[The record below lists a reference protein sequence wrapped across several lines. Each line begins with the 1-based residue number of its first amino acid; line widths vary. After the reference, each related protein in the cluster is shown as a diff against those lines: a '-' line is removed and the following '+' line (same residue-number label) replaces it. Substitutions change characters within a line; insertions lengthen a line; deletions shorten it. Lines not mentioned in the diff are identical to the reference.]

1 MLTLGSGVVKVAFW
15 KSGAVIG
22 SVSTNY
28 FGSTVGYGNPGQ
40 LVTVGEV
47 GGDVEFD
54 INFQERE
61 FYGQSNFPIAKAF
74 FGGKADIRARGVE
87 INWDNVKNL
96 FHVSLGEAIASAG
109 DAVNTSG
116 NGPLSEYT
124 YGYAHDYFTGGSYSV
139 NFDPD
144 GGRPNDTISNVT
156 ALMGLPRP
164 LYVKFEHIRSDD
176 PSKSVIIHL
185 PKAYSMQLMMP
196 FTREDIARQDIDFSA
211 VVDRDCTSTVL
222 GGAKAPAVVLISA

>member
-22 SVSTNY
+22 QTSQYFSST
-28 FGSTVGYGNPGQ
+28 GGYGNTNE

-96 FHVSLGEAIASAG
+96 FHVSLGESK
-109 DAVNTSG
+109 TT
-116 NGPLSEYT
+116 NGTNLT
-124 YGYAHDYFTGGSYSV
+124 LNDTAYGYAHDNFTGGSYSV

-144 GGRPNDTISNVT
+144 GGRPNNTISNVT

-196 FTREDIARQDIDFSA
+196 FTREDIARQDVNFSA
-211 VVDRDCTSTVL
+211 VVDRDCKETSGSSSAT
-222 GGAKAPAVVLISA
+222 PSVVLIEA

>member
-22 SVSTNY
+22 QTSNY
-28 FGSTVGYGNPGQ
+28 FNSTVGYGNTNE

-61 FYGQSNFPIAKAF
+61 FYGQANFPIAKAF
-74 FGGKADIRARGVE
+74 FGGKAEIRARGVE

-96 FHVSLGEAIASAG
+96 FHVSLGESKTTNG
-109 DAVNTSG
+109 TDLTLDATA
-116 NGPLSEYT
+116 
-124 YGYAHDYFTGGSYSV
+124 YGYAHDNFSGGQYSV

-144 GGRPNDTISNVT
+144 GGRPNNTISNVT

-164 LYVKFEHIRSDD
+164 LYVKFEHVRSDD

-185 PKAYSMQLMMP
+185 PKAYSMQLTMP
-196 FTREDIARQDIDFSA
+196 FTREDIARQDINFSA
-211 VVDRDCTSTVL
+211 IVDRDCKVTSGSTS
-222 GGAKAPAVVLISA
+222 ATPSVVVIEA

>member
-15 KSGAVIG
+15 KSGAVIN
-22 SVSTNY
+22 SAAPY
-28 FGSTVGYGNPGQ
+28 FTTSGGYGNSGE
-40 LVTVGEV
+40 LVTVGEI

-96 FHVSLGEAIASAG
+96 FHVSLGELTNLDS
-109 DAVNTSG
+109 
-116 NGPLSEYT
+116 LT
-124 YGYAHDYFTGGSYSV
+124 YGYAHDDFTGGSYSV

-144 GGRPNDTISNVT
+144 GGRPNNTISNVT

-196 FTREDIARQDIDFSA
+196 FTREDIARQDLDFSA
-211 VVDRDCTSTVL
+211 VVDRNCKVTTGSST
-222 GGAKAPAVVLISA
+222 ASPAVVLIEA

>member
-15 KSGAVIG
+15 KSGAVINA
-22 SVSTNY
+22 SAPY
-28 FGSTVGYGNPGQ
+28 FTTSSGYGNTGE
-40 LVTVGEV
+40 LVTVGEI

-96 FHVSLGEAIASAG
+96 FHVSLGESKTTA
-109 DAVNTSG
+109 NTDLG
-116 NGPLSEYT
+116 LT
-124 YGYAHDYFTGGSYSV
+124 AAAYGYAHDNFSGGSYTV

-144 GGRPNDTISNVT
+144 GGRPNTSITGVT

-211 VVDRDCTSTVL
+211 VVDRDCLTTV
-222 GGAKAPAVVLISA
+222 GGGKTPAVVLISA

>member
-15 KSGAVIG
+15 KSGAVIN
-22 SVSTNY
+22 SAAPY
-28 FGSTVGYGNPGQ
+28 FTTSDGYGNTGE
-40 LVTVGEV
+40 LVTVGEI

-96 FHVSLGEAIASAG
+96 FHVSLGESKTTAG
-109 DAVNTSG
+109 QNLGLTATA
-116 NGPLSEYT
+116 
-124 YGYAHDYFTGGSYSV
+124 YGYAHDNFSGGNYSLS
-139 NFDPD
+139 FDPD
-144 GGRPNDTISNVT
+144 GGRPNNTISSVT

-196 FTREDIARQDIDFSA
+196 FTREDIARQDLDFSA
-211 VVDRDCTSTVL
+211 VVDRDCKETSGSSSAT
-222 GGAKAPAVVLISA
+222 PSVVLIEA

>member
-1 MLTLGSGVVKVAFW
+1 VAFW

-22 SVSTNY
+22 DVSTNY
-28 FGSTVGYGNPGQ
+28 FGSTVGYGNTGE

-87 INWDNVKNL
+87 INWDNIKNL
-96 FHVSLGEAIASAG
+96 FHVSLGEVTATAG
-109 DAVNTSG
+109 STTNT
-116 NGPLSEYT
+116 NIPLTEFT
-124 YGYAHDYFTGGSYSV
+124 YGYAHDNFTGGSYSV

-144 GGRPNDTISNVT
+144 GGRPNNTISNVT

-211 VVDRDCTSTVL
+211 VVDRDCLTTV
-222 GGAKAPAVVLISA
+222 GGSKTPAVVLISA

>member
-22 SVSTNY
+22 TASTNY
-28 FGSTVGYGNPGQ
+28 FGGTVGYGDTGE

-96 FHVSLGEAIASAG
+96 FHVSLGEGTDLNST
-109 DAVNTSG
+109 VYG
-116 NGPLSEYT
+116 N
-124 YGYAHDYFTGGSYSV
+124 AHDNFTGGSYTV

-144 GGRPNDTISNVT
+144 GGRPNSTITGVT

-211 VVDRDCTSTVL
+211 VVDRDCLTTV
-222 GGAKAPAVVLISA
+222 GGSATPAVVLISA

>member
-15 KSGAVIG
+15 KSGAVI
-22 SVSTNY
+22 NAAAPY
-28 FGSTVGYGNPGQ
+28 FTTTSGYGGNSGE
-40 LVTVGEV
+40 LVTVGEI

-96 FHVSLGEAIASAG
+96 FHVSLGEG
-109 DAVNTSG
+109 TNLDT
-116 NGPLSEYT
+116 LT
-124 YGYAHDYFTGGSYSV
+124 YGYAHDDFTGGSYTV

-144 GGRPNDTISNVT
+144 GGRPNNTISNVT

-196 FTREDIARQDIDFSA
+196 FTREDIARQDLDFSA
-211 VVDRDCTSTVL
+211 VVDRNCKVTTGSSSAT
-222 GGAKAPAVVLISA
+222 PSVVLIEA

>member
-22 SVSTNY
+22 TASTNY
-28 FGSTVGYGNPGQ
+28 FGGTVGYNNTGE

-96 FHVSLGEAIASAG
+96 FHVSLGEG
-109 DAVNTSG
+109 RD
-116 NGPLSEYT
+116 LSSTT
-124 YGYAHDYFTGGSYSV
+124 YGYAHDDFTGGSYTV

-144 GGRPNDTISNVT
+144 GGRPNGDIANVT

-211 VVDRDCTSTVL
+211 VVDRDCLTTVA
-222 GGAKAPAVVLISA
+222 GAKTPAVVLISA

>member
-15 KSGAVIG
+15 KSGAVIN
-22 SVSTNY
+22 SAAPY
-28 FGSTVGYGNPGQ
+28 FTTTDGYGNTGE
-40 LVTVGEV
+40 LVTVGEI

-96 FHVSLGEAIASAG
+96 FHVSLGESKTTAG
-109 DAVNTSG
+109 ENLTLGAAG
-116 NGPLSEYT
+116 
-124 YGYAHDYFTGGSYSV
+124 YGYAHDNFTGGSYSV

-144 GGRPNDTISNVT
+144 GGRPNSTISNVT

-196 FTREDIARQDIDFSA
+196 FTREDIARQDLDFSA
-211 VVDRDCTSTVL
+211 VVDRNCKETSGSSSAT
-222 GGAKAPAVVLISA
+222 PSVVLIEA

>member
-22 SVSTNY
+22 QTSNY
-28 FGSTVGYGNPGQ
+28 FASTSGYGNTGQ

-96 FHVSLGEAIASAG
+96 FHVSLGEATTLDSTAYA
-109 DAVNTSG
+109 
-116 NGPLSEYT
+116 
-124 YGYAHDYFTGGSYSV
+124 YAHDDFTGGAYSV

-144 GGRPNDTISNVT
+144 GGRPNSSIANVT
-156 ALMGLPRP
+156 ALMGLPRH

-211 VVDRDCTSTVL
+211 VVDRDCKVTSGSSSAT
-222 GGAKAPAVVLISA
+222 PSVVLIEA

>member
-15 KSGAVIG
+15 KSGAVI
-22 SVSTNY
+22 NAAAPY
-28 FGSTVGYGNPGQ
+28 FTTTSGYGNSGE
-40 LVTVGEV
+40 LVTVGEI

-96 FHVSLGEAIASAG
+96 FHVSLGESTNL
-109 DAVNTSG
+109 DS
-116 NGPLSEYT
+116 LT
-124 YGYAHDYFTGGSYSV
+124 YGYAHDDFTGGSYTV

-144 GGRPNDTISNVT
+144 GGRPNNTISNVT

-196 FTREDIARQDIDFSA
+196 FTREDIARQDLDFSA
-211 VVDRDCTSTVL
+211 VVDRNCKVTSGSSSAT
-222 GGAKAPAVVLISA
+222 PSVVLIEA

>member
-22 SVSTNY
+22 ETSNY
-28 FGSTVGYGNPGQ
+28 FTGTVGYANTGE

-96 FHVSLGEAIASAG
+96 FHVSLGASKTTSTTNLG
-109 DAVNTSG
+109 LDATA
-116 NGPLSEYT
+116 
-124 YGYAHDYFTGGSYSV
+124 YGYAHSNFSGGSYSV

-144 GGRPNDTISNVT
+144 GGRPNTSISNVT

-196 FTREDIARQDIDFSA
+196 FTREDIARQDINFSA
-211 VVDRDCTSTVL
+211 VVDRDCKVTAGSTSAT
-222 GGAKAPAVVLISA
+222 PSVVLIEA

>member
-22 SVSTNY
+22 ETSNY
-28 FGSTVGYGNPGQ
+28 FTGTVGYQNTGE

-96 FHVSLGEAIASAG
+96 FHVSLGESKTTATVNLG
-109 DAVNTSG
+109 LDATA
-116 NGPLSEYT
+116 
-124 YGYAHDYFTGGSYSV
+124 YGYAHDNFSGGAYSV

-144 GGRPNDTISNVT
+144 GGRPNTSISNVT

-196 FTREDIARQDIDFSA
+196 FTREDIARQDINFSA
-211 VVDRDCTSTVL
+211 VVDRDCKVTSGSTS
-222 GGAKAPAVVLISA
+222 ATPSVVLIEA

>member
-15 KSGAVIG
+15 KSGAVI
-22 SVSTNY
+22 NAAAPY
-28 FGSTVGYGNPGQ
+28 FTTSSGYGNSGE
-40 LVTVGEV
+40 LVTVGEI

-96 FHVSLGEAIASAG
+96 FHVSLGEGTNLDS
-109 DAVNTSG
+109 
-116 NGPLSEYT
+116 LT
-124 YGYAHDYFTGGSYSV
+124 YGYAHDDFTGGSYTV

-144 GGRPNDTISNVT
+144 GGRPNNTISNVT

-196 FTREDIARQDIDFSA
+196 FTREDIARQDLDFSA
-211 VVDRDCTSTVL
+211 VVDRNCKVTSGSSSAT
-222 GGAKAPAVVLISA
+222 PSVVLIEA

>member
-15 KSGAVIG
+15 KSGAVIN
-22 SVSTNY
+22 SAAPYFST
-28 FGSTVGYGNPGQ
+28 SDGYGNTGE
-40 LVTVGEV
+40 LVTVGEI

-96 FHVSLGEAIASAG
+96 FHVSLGESKTTS
-109 DAVNTSG
+109 NTDL
-116 NGPLSEYT
+116 PLT
-124 YGYAHDYFTGGSYSV
+124 ATAYGYAHNNFSGGSYSV
-139 NFDPD
+139 NFKPD
-144 GGRPNDTISNVT
+144 GGRPNTSITGVT

-196 FTREDIARQDIDFSA
+196 FTREDIARQDLDFSA
-211 VVDRDCTSTVL
+211 VVDRDCKETISSSSAT
-222 GGAKAPAVVLISA
+222 PSVVLIEA

>member
-22 SVSTNY
+22 QTSNY
-28 FGSTVGYGNPGQ
+28 FNSTVGYGNTGQ

-96 FHVSLGEAIASAG
+96 FHVSLGEGTTLDSTA
-109 DAVNTSG
+109 
-116 NGPLSEYT
+116 
-124 YGYAHDYFTGGSYSV
+124 YGYAHDNFTGGSYSV

-144 GGRPNDTISNVT
+144 GGRPNSTIPNVT

-211 VVDRDCTSTVL
+211 VVDRDCKVSSDSSSATPS
-222 GGAKAPAVVLISA
+222 VVLIEA

>member
-22 SVSTNY
+22 TASTNY
-28 FGSTVGYGNPGQ
+28 FGGTVGYGNTGE

-96 FHVSLGEAIASAG
+96 FHVSLGEGTDLASTA
-109 DAVNTSG
+109 
-116 NGPLSEYT
+116 
-124 YGYAHDYFTGGSYSV
+124 YGYAHDDFTGGSYSV

-144 GGRPNDTISNVT
+144 GGRPNSSITGVT

-211 VVDRDCTSTVL
+211 VVDRDCLTTVA
-222 GGAKAPAVVLISA
+222 GAKTPAVVLISA

>member
-15 KSGAVIG
+15 KSGAVI
-22 SVSTNY
+22 NAAAPY
-28 FGSTVGYGNPGQ
+28 FTTSSGYGNSGE
-40 LVTVGEV
+40 LVTVGEI

-96 FHVSLGEAIASAG
+96 FHVSLGEG
-109 DAVNTSG
+109 TNLDT
-116 NGPLSEYT
+116 LT
-124 YGYAHDYFTGGSYSV
+124 YGYAHDDFTGGSYTV

-144 GGRPNDTISNVT
+144 GGRPNNTISNVT

-196 FTREDIARQDIDFSA
+196 FTREDIARQDLDFSA
-211 VVDRDCTSTVL
+211 VVDRNCKVTSGSSSAT
-222 GGAKAPAVVLISA
+222 PSVVLIEA

>member
-22 SVSTNY
+22 EASTNY
-28 FGSTVGYGNPGQ
+28 FGSSVGYGNTGE

-96 FHVSLGEAIASAG
+96 FHVSLGESKTTATVNLG
-109 DAVNTSG
+109 LDATA
-116 NGPLSEYT
+116 
-124 YGYAHDYFTGGSYSV
+124 YGYAHDNFSGGAYSV

-144 GGRPNDTISNVT
+144 GGRPNPSISNVT

-176 PSKSVIIHL
+176 PSKSVVIHL

-211 VVDRDCTSTVL
+211 VVDRDCLTTV
-222 GGAKAPAVVLISA
+222 GGAKTPAVVLISA

>member
-22 SVSTNY
+22 TASTNY
-28 FGSTVGYGNPGQ
+28 FGGTVGYGNTGE

-96 FHVSLGEAIASAG
+96 FHVSLGEGTDLASTA
-109 DAVNTSG
+109 
-116 NGPLSEYT
+116 
-124 YGYAHDYFTGGSYSV
+124 YGYAHDDFTGGSYSV

-144 GGRPNDTISNVT
+144 GGRPNSSITGVT

-211 VVDRDCTSTVL
+211 VVDRDCLTTVA
-222 GGAKAPAVVLISA
+222 GSKTPAVVLISA

>member
-22 SVSTNY
+22 QTSNY
-28 FGSTVGYGNPGQ
+28 FASTSGYGNTGE

-74 FGGKADIRARGVE
+74 FGGRADIRARGVE

-96 FHVSLGEAIASAG
+96 FHVSLGEGTDLDSTAYA
-109 DAVNTSG
+109 
-116 NGPLSEYT
+116 
-124 YGYAHDYFTGGSYSV
+124 YAHDDFTGGSYSV

-144 GGRPNDTISNVT
+144 GGRPNTGISNVT

-211 VVDRDCTSTVL
+211 VVDRDCKVTSGSSSAT
-222 GGAKAPAVVLISA
+222 PSVVLIEA

>member
-22 SVSTNY
+22 TVSTNY
-28 FGSTVGYGNPGQ
+28 FGSTTGYGNTAE

-96 FHVSLGEAIASAG
+96 FHVSLGEG
-109 DAVNTSG
+109 RD
-116 NGPLSEYT
+116 LSSTT
-124 YGYAHDYFTGGSYSV
+124 YGYAHDDFTGGSYSV

-144 GGRPNDTISNVT
+144 GGRPNDSIANVT

-211 VVDRDCTSTVL
+211 VVDRDCLTTAA
-222 GGAKAPAVVLISA
+222 GAKTPAVVLISA

>member
-22 SVSTNY
+22 TASTNY
-28 FGSTVGYGNPGQ
+28 FGGTVGYGNTGE

-96 FHVSLGEAIASAG
+96 FHVSLGEG
-109 DAVNTSG
+109 TD
-116 NGPLSEYT
+116 LSST
-124 YGYAHDYFTGGSYSV
+124 AYGYAHDDFTGGSYSV

-144 GGRPNDTISNVT
+144 GGRPNSTITGVT

-211 VVDRDCTSTVL
+211 VVDRDCLTTVA
-222 GGAKAPAVVLISA
+222 GGKTPAVVLISA

>member
-15 KSGAVIG
+15 KSGAAI
-22 SVSTNY
+22 NAAAPY
-28 FGSTVGYGNPGQ
+28 FTTTSGYGNTGE
-40 LVTVGEV
+40 LVTVGEI

-96 FHVSLGEAIASAG
+96 FHVSLGEG
-109 DAVNTSG
+109 RD
-116 NGPLSEYT
+116 LSSTT
-124 YGYAHDYFTGGSYSV
+124 YGYAHDDFTGGSYSV

-144 GGRPNDTISNVT
+144 GGRPNATISNVT

-196 FTREDIARQDIDFSA
+196 FTREDIARQDLDFSA
-211 VVDRDCTSTVL
+211 VVDRDCKVTSGSSSAT
-222 GGAKAPAVVLISA
+222 PSVVLIEA